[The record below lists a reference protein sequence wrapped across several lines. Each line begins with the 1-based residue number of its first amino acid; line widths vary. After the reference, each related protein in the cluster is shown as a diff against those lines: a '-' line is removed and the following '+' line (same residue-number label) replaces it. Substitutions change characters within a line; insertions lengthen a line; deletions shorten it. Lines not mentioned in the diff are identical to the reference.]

1 VDLWELEMKK
11 YLITIERTGYISY
24 TVEAT
29 DEDQARELAWE
40 HYSPIDADNN
50 VCEEIFDVEELDD
63 E

>member
-1 VDLWELEMKK
+1 MKK
-11 YLITIERTGYISY
+11 YLVTIERIGRISY

-40 HYSPIDADNN
+40 HYSPTDADNN
-50 VCEEIFDVEELDD
+50 VCEDIYDIEELDN